1 MVEYKYKT
9 FWPRFLAG
17 FIDGLI
23 FIPMAFFSDWLFG
36 LELNG
41 VVNFIYYALIHTLSY
56 YFYTVYMHGKFGQTI
71 GKMLMKIKVS
81 KVNGEPFTYK
91 RALYRDSVIIGAA
104 ILILF
109 IEAGPI
115 LSGIN
120 PFLATEGSQSFQVL
134 IWVQLAWFMIEFMT
148 MLTNNKRRAV
158 HDFIAGSV
166 VTRL

>member
-9 FWPRFLAG
+9 FWPRFWAG
-17 FIDGLI
+17 VIDGLV
-23 FIPMAFFSDWLFG
+23 FLPMAFISDWLFA

-41 VVNFIYYALIHTLSY
+41 VVNFIYYAFIHTLSY
-56 YFYTVYMHGKFGQTI
+56 YFYTVYMHGKYGQTI
-71 GKMLMKIKVS
+71 GRMLLKIKVT
-81 KVNGEPFTYK
+81 KVDGEPFTYR
-91 RALYRDSVIIGAA
+91 RALYRDSVIIGAS
-104 ILILF
+104 ILVLV

-120 PFLATEGSQSFQVL
+120 PFLATEGSQAFQVL
-134 IWVQLAWFMIEFMT
+134 IWIQFAWLMLEFIT

>member
-9 FWPRFLAG
+9 FWPRFWAL
-17 FIDGLI
+17 FIDGLV
-23 FIPMAFFSDWLFG
+23 FMPMAFFSDWLFG
-36 LELNG
+36 IELNS
-41 VVNFIYYALIHTLSY
+41 VINLIYYAFIDTLSY

-91 RALYRDSVIIGAA
+91 RALYRDSVIIGAS

-115 LSGIN
+115 LNGIN
-120 PFLATEGSQSFQVL
+120 PLLATEGSQAFLVL
-134 IWVQLAWFMIEFMT
+134 IWIQLAWFMIEFIT

-166 VTRL
+166 VTRI